1 MTVSQSTRF
10 GLYLWSD
17 DTDPFTRSQMQISH
31 ENIEDRA
38 ARVVTG
44 TSTPAGDAQYN
55 RTFFYNTSTD
65 KLYFYKAED
74 ESGTW
79 TEITGNFILSTLI
92 DAKGDLIVGTA
103 NDTPARLGV
112 GSTGQVLQANSATA
126 SGLEWAD
133 PASTLIVSDTM
144 PTTVFGGDIWFDTT
158 TGRLFIYYYDGS
170 SFQWVE
176 AGTPS
181 DFAADIID
189 AKGDLLVG
197 TANNTLDRVPV
208 GDNGDRLVADSSETT
223 GVRWA
228 AETENSL
235 IDAKGDLLVGSAA
248 NTLVRVPIGT
258 DEYVLVADS
267 SQTGGVSWAES
278 RGTGFVSTFLLMG
291 A

>member
-79 TEITGNFILSTLI
+79 TEITGNYILSSLI
-92 DAKGDLIVGTA
+92 DAKGDLLVGTA
-103 NDTPARLGV
+103 NDTAGRLAS
-112 GSTGQVLQANSATA
+112 GSTGQVLSVNSATA
-126 SGLEWAD
+126 TGLEWAD

-144 PTTVFGGDIWFDTT
+144 PTSVFSGDIWFDTT
-158 TGRLFIYYYDGS
+158 TGRMFVYYDDGS
-170 SFQWVE
+170 SLQWVE
-176 AGTPS
+176 AGTAS
-181 DFAADIID
+181 DFAAD
-189 AKGDLLVG
+189 LV
-197 TANNTLDRVPV
+197 
-208 GDNGDRLVADSSETT
+208 
-223 GVRWA
+223 
-228 AETENSL
+228 
-235 IDAKGDLLVGSAA
+235 DAKGDLLVGSSA
-248 NTLVRVPIGT
+248 NTLDRVPVG
-258 DEYVLVADS
+258 AD
-267 SQTGGVSWAES
+267 G
-278 RGTGFVSTFLLMG
+278 TFLQAASGETTGVKWASFDDDQSVLSNQVFG
-291 A
+291 